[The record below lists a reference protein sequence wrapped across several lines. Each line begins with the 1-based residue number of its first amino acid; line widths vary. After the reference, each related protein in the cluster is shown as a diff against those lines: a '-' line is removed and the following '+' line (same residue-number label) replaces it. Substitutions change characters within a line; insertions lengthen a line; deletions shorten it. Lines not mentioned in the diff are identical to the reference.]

1 MNRKRAINLTLIL
14 VGALTF
20 FHLGILIKIIPYD
33 ITWGGRLENDQQM
46 YAFEAFS
53 LMLNLLFGLLL
64 LVKAEKISLK
74 LPQKLVNGGLWM
86 FFGLFALNTVG
97 NIIAETTFEKFFTI
111 VTVLFCVNLWVI
123 LRKE

>member
-1 MNRKRAINLTLIL
+1 MNRKRAINLTLII

-20 FHLGILIKIIPYD
+20 FHLGILFKLIPYD

-53 LMLNLLFGLLL
+53 LTLNLLFGLLL
-64 LVKAEKISLK
+64 MVKGEKISLK
-74 LPQKLVNGGLWM
+74 LPPKVVNGGLWL